1 MDYCHSRL
9 IEGMVSTVWRGYLTF
24 GLVSIPV
31 RLFRAAR
38 AERVSLKRLY
48 RAPAAGR
55 SFAHKEPEDS
65 SEEDDAV
72 AAAPEESAEKSR
84 EDEPASPISP
94 VLAPV
99 QQVAV
104 RHGTDEILNREAV
117 VKGYEY
123 EKDRYVVIED
133 EEVKKVAPASAKVME
148 ILEFVKSDEVDPIYM
163 ETSYYM
169 APDEAGEKPYALLFE
184 ALRKSGYVGV
194 AKIAM
199 HNREHV
205 VILRP
210 GKNGVLMH
218 TMYYTHEIR
227 QVDEFRT
234 DLSLVKDKELALA
247 NNLIEALSGEFD
259 PSKYHD
265 NYRDNL
271 LRMIESKKAGQEV
284 VATPEPQQSKVV
296 DIMEALKASLAAA
309 KKPAASS
316 TTVEQVPE
324 EARPAKKRARG

>member
-1 MDYCHSRL
+1 MA
-9 IEGMVSTVWRGYLTF
+9 STVWKGHLTF
-24 GLVSIPV
+24 GLVSFPV
-31 RLFRAAR
+31 RLYSAAR
-38 AERVSLKRLY
+38 GESISFNQLHKSDNSRIKQMIYCAAEDK
-48 RAPAAGR
+48 PIPR
-55 SFAHKEPEDS
+55 S
-65 SEEDDAV
+65 
-72 AAAPEESAEKSR
+72 
-84 EDEPASPISP
+84 
-94 VLAPV
+94 
-99 QQVAV
+99 
-104 RHGTDEILNREAV
+104 EI

-123 EKDRYVVIED
+123 EKDRYVMIE
-133 EEVKKVAPASAKVME
+133 EEEIKKVAPATAKVMQ
-148 ILEFVKSDEVDPIYM
+148 IQEFVKSDQVDPIFL

-296 DIMEALKASLAAA
+296 DIMEALKASLAMA
-309 KKPAASS
+309 KK
-316 TTVEQVPE
+316 
-324 EARPAKKRARG
+324 

>member
-1 MDYCHSRL
+1 MA
-9 IEGMVSTVWRGYLTF
+9 STVWKGHLTF
-24 GLVSIPV
+24 GLVSFPV
-31 RLFRAAR
+31 KLYSAAR
-38 AERVSLKRLY
+38 SESISFNQLHKHDGSRVKQVLYCQAEDK
-48 RAPAAGR
+48 PIPR
-55 SFAHKEPEDS
+55 S
-65 SEEDDAV
+65 
-72 AAAPEESAEKSR
+72 
-84 EDEPASPISP
+84 
-94 VLAPV
+94 
-99 QQVAV
+99 
-104 RHGTDEILNREAV
+104 EI
-117 VKGYEY
+117 VKGFEY

-148 ILEFVKSDEVDPIYM
+148 ILEFVKSDQVDPIYM

-169 APDEAGEKPYALLFE
+169 APEEAGEKPYALLFE

-247 NNLIEALSGEFD
+247 NNLIEALAGEFD
-259 PSKYHD
+259 PSKYTD

-271 LRMIESKKAGQEV
+271 LRMIEAKKAGEEV
-284 VATPEPQQSKVV
+284 VATPLPKESKVV

-309 KKPAASS
+309 KKPAASA
-316 TTVEQVPE
+316 TTVEQVAE